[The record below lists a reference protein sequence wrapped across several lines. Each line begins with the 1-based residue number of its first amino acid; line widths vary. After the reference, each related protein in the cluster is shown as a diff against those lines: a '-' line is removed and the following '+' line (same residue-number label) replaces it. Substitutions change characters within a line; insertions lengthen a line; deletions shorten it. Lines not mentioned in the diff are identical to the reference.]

1 MKSAKSGVLKRV
13 LKQLKGY
20 RLWLTATIF
29 CALIAVAGTLAVPVF
44 FGEIINLIVGE
55 GNVNFGSLLSGHI
68 YTKFLLITGC
78 IALTSI
84 AQWLMN
90 VINNHITYNVIKD
103 VREEAFANIQRLP
116 LKYIDSHSYGDIV
129 SRNIADV
136 DQFADGL
143 LMGFTQLFTG
153 VLTIIGTLVMMLV
166 INWAIALVVVVITP
180 LSLFVA
186 KFIASRTYSLFKKTS
201 EIRGEQT
208 GFIDEMIGN
217 IKVVQAF
224 NREDENIEKFDDIN
238 ERLTKA
244 SLKSIFYSSLTNPST
259 RFVNSIVYASVAL
272 TGALMLIFQT
282 PLPIIFNVG
291 LLTSL
296 LSYANQYTKPF
307 NEISGVIT
315 ELQNAVACAGRIY
328 ELIDEKPQ
336 TPDAEDAKVLS
347 SVNGDVEFENVC
359 FSYTEDRKLIENLNV
374 KAKSGQR
381 IAIVGPTGCGKTT
394 LINLLMRFYEP
405 NSGLISVD
413 GNNIKDITRKSLRQ
427 NYGMVLQDTWLK
439 SGTIRDNIKIGKPEA
454 TEEEIISAS
463 KSAHAHNFIMQLS
476 DGYDTVITED
486 GGNLSQGQ
494 KQLLCITR
502 IMLCLPPM
510 LILDEA
516 TSSIDTRTEQRIQR
530 AFAKLMNGR
539 TSFIIAHR
547 LSTIKEADLIIVM
560 ENGHIVEQGT
570 HDSLLQAGG
579 FYSKLY
585 NSQFA
590 I

>member
-1 MKSAKSGVLKRV
+1 MALKQRGTLKRI
-13 LKQLKGY
+13 LKQLKKY
-20 RLWLTATIF
+20 SFLISLTILF
-29 CALIAVAGTLAVPVF
+29 ALISVAGSLATPVF
-44 FGEIINLIVGE
+44 FGQIVNLIIGQ
-55 GNVNFGSLLSGHI
+55 GNVDFDRI
-68 YTKFLLITGC
+68 FDKFILIAAC
-78 IALTSI
+78 IAVTCV

-103 VREEAFANIQRLP
+103 VREEAFKNIQRLP
-116 LKYIDSHSYGDIV
+116 LKFIDEHSYGEIV

-153 VLTIIGTLVMMLV
+153 VLTIVGTLVMMLV
-166 INWAIALVVVVITP
+166 INWIIALVVVVITP

-186 KFIASRTYSLFKKTS
+186 KFIATKTYSLFKKTS

-217 IKVVQAF
+217 LKVVQAF
-224 NREDENIEKFDDIN
+224 NREDENIEKFDEIN
-238 ERLTKA
+238 DRLTKA
-244 SLKSIFYSSLTNPST
+244 SLKSIFYSSLTNPCT
-259 RFVNSIVYASVAL
+259 RFINAIVYALVAL
-272 TGALMLIFQT
+272 TGALMLVFAT
-282 PLPIIFNVG
+282 PLPMAFNIG
-291 LLTSL
+291 MLTSL

-307 NEISGVIT
+307 NEISGVVT

-336 TPDAEDAKVLS
+336 QPDADDAVVLK
-347 SVNGDVEFENVC
+347 DVEGEVEFKDVY
-359 FSYTEDRKLIENLNV
+359 FSYSADKKLIENLNI
-374 KAKSGQR
+374 KAKAGQR

-394 LINLLMRFYEP
+394 LINLLMRFYDTDK
-405 NSGLISVD
+405 GFISVD
-413 GNNIKDITRKSLRQ
+413 KKEITSVTRKSLRC
-427 NYGMVLQDTWLK
+427 NYGMVLQETWLK
-439 SGTIRDNIKIGKPEA
+439 SGTIKENIAIGKPDA
-454 TEEEIISAS
+454 TDEEIISAA
-463 KSAHAHNFIMQLS
+463 KAAHSHNFIMQLPN
-476 DGYDTVITED
+476 GYETVIGED

-516 TSSIDTRTEQRIQR
+516 TSSIDTRTELKIQE
-530 AFAKLMNGR
+530 AFARLMKGR
-539 TSFIIAHR
+539 TSFIVAHR
-547 LSTIKEADLIIVM
+547 LSTIKEADLILVM
-560 ENGHIVEQGT
+560 KDGNIIEQGT
-570 HDSLLQAGG
+570 HSELLALNG

-590 I
+590 A